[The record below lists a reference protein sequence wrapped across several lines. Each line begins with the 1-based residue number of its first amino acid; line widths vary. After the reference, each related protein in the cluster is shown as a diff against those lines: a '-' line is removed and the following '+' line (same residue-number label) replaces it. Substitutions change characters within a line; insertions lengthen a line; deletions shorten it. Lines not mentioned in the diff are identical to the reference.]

1 MRSNVA
7 TSTRACREFAE
18 KSSATVPF
26 QLGVIMP
33 IAGVPRS
40 EGNFALAIE

>member
-1 MRSNVA
+1 LLKIIGAGSV
-7 TSTRACREFAE
+7 S
-18 KSSATVPF
+18 V
-26 QLGVIMP
+26 VP